1 MKVILV
7 KDVARMGRKG
17 TVHEVPDGHA
27 LNFLI
32 PRKFAIIATP
42 EGMKRINE
50 EHKKHD
56 EHKETAQKS
65 FEEAVTQLKTKNIVC
80 AVEANEKG
88 HLFKGIN
95 ADDIAKLLAEN
106 NFAIGK
112 KHIMLEH
119 PIKDVGIHEIALE
132 HGTQK
137 GVCRLEVVS
146 K

>member
-17 TVHEVPDGHA
+17 TILEVPDGHA

-56 EHKETAQKS
+56 EHKETAEKS
-65 FEEAVTQLKTKNIVC
+65 FEDALSRLATQNVVC
-80 AVEANEKG
+80 RVEANEKG

-106 NFAIGK
+106 NFAISK
-112 KHIMLEH
+112 NHIMLKH
-119 PIKDVGIHEIALE
+119 PIKDVGIHEIELV
-132 HGTQK
+132 HGAKK
-137 GVCRLEVVS
+137 GMCRLEVVS